1 VESEFF
7 TVLQIHSPLFTLQNS
22 GEQLNAVEEGERK
35 REEQATLCDDD
46 VWLAVEMA
54 EGSGEGAALHCSS
67 T

>member
-22 GEQLNAVEEGERK
+22 GEQLNAVEEGEGK
-35 REEQATLCDDD
+35 REEQATLCDSD

-67 T
+67 M